1 MPERTVHQVYCR
13 FCPAHC
19 GLLIDVEGGE
29 ALSVRGDPD
38 HPLSEGYTCAKGRT
52 TVKAHYDPARL
63 NHHTRR
69 LPDGTIDEVPW
80 GRMLEDIASRVRETT
95 RTHGPDAVGLFI
107 GTGGSHDA
115 AGRRMAVK
123 WLRGTGSRSQYS
135 VATVD
140 APSKPFVAELV
151 AGNPGLFSVAIDV
164 ERSRLTILVGSN
176 PVVSHGHTSAWPNPR
191 KQLRT
196 LATNGQL
203 WVVDPRRTET
213 AVVASRHLAPRV
225 GTDHLW
231 LAALAREL
239 LASADLDELK
249 LRATGV
255 DELVGALDPFSM
267 ERAAKATGLALG
279 ELQELL
285 TAIRTNG
292 RVAIQSGTGVSMSA
306 AATVTEWLIWVIQIV
321 TDSMDREGGSWFN
334 PGFLRRSDANLPAPR
349 DGQGDPG
356 PASRPALRA
365 RLGEFPA
372 VALVDEIRS
381 GNLKA
386 LFVLGANLVTSL
398 PDTASTIEALGELDL
413 LVALDVVEN
422 ATTRLAT
429 HVVACGAPLERADLP
444 FVTDTFFCAVA
455 TQYAGPVVARAPG
468 RIPSWR
474 VFADLGAT
482 LGPDLLGGVD
492 PDLATDEDVLRP
504 LTAHSEVSLDELVQH
519 PGAHISDAPRIGWV
533 RKTALPGGRWRLA
546 PAVLVERL
554 RSVEDPPNG
563 LVLVPRRQL
572 RQLNSQLVES
582 GTADRRR
589 AVPAIIMNP
598 VDAAVRGRTAGDR
611 VYVTSSTG
619 MLSGLLEIDPGAAR
633 GVVSIA
639 HGHGS
644 VNVNRL
650 TSTVT
655 GVDELTGM
663 MVASGLPVEVG
674 SAEP

>member
-1 MPERTVHQVYCR
+1 MSERTVHQVYCR
-13 FCPAHC
+13 FCVAHC
-19 GLLIDVEGGE
+19 GLLIDVEDGE
-29 ALSVRGDPD
+29 AVSVRGDVH
-38 HPLSEGYTCAKGRT
+38 HPISEGYTCAKGRS

-69 LPDGTIDEVPW
+69 LPDGTVEKVSW
-80 GRMLEDIASRVRETT
+80 GRMLEDIVSRVREAT
-95 RTHGPDAVGLFI
+95 RAHGPDAVGLFI

-115 AGRRMAVK
+115 AGRRLAVK

-140 APSKPFVAELV
+140 APSKPLVAELV
-151 AGNPGLFSVAIDV
+151 AGNPGLFSVGIDI
-164 ERSRLTILVGSN
+164 ERSKLTILVGSN
-176 PVVSHGHTSAWPNPR
+176 PLVSHGHTSAWPNPR
-191 KQLRT
+191 KHLRT
-196 LATNGQL
+196 LTTNGQL

-213 AVVASRHLAPRV
+213 AAVASRHLAPRV

-231 LAALAREL
+231 LAAIARDL

-255 DELVGALDPFSM
+255 DALAQALEPFSM
-267 ERAAKATGLALG
+267 ERAAEGTGLAL
-279 ELQELL
+279 EDLNELL

-334 PGFLRRSDANLPAPR
+334 PGFLRRADVNPIAPR

-356 PASRPALRA
+356 PPSRPELRA

-386 LFVLGANLVTSL
+386 LFVFGANLVTSM
-398 PDTASTIEALGELDL
+398 PDTAATIEALGELDL
-413 LVALDVVEN
+413 LVALDVAEN
-422 ATTRLAT
+422 ETTRLAT
-429 HVVACGAPLERADLP
+429 HVVACAAPLERADLP
-444 FVTDTFFCAVA
+444 FITDTYFSAVA

-474 VFADLGAT
+474 VFADLGAA
-482 LGPDLLGGVD
+482 LGPDLLGGLD
-492 PDLATDEDVLRP
+492 PDLATEADLLGP
-504 LTAHSEVSLDELVQH
+504 LTARSDVSLDELVEH
-519 PGAHISDAPRIGWV
+519 PGAHISDAARIGWV
-533 RKTALPGGRWRLA
+533 RETALPGGRWRLA
-546 PAVLVERL
+546 PAVLVEQL
-554 RSVEDPPNG
+554 RSVEDPHHG

-589 AVPAIIMNP
+589 AVPTIIMNP
-598 VDAAVRGRTAGDR
+598 VDAAERGQAAGDR
-611 VYVTSSTG
+611 VSVSGSTG
-619 MLSGLLEIDPGAAR
+619 MLSGVLEIDPGAAR

-639 HGHGS
+639 HGHGN
-644 VNVNRL
+644 VNVNVL

-663 MVASGLPVEVG
+663 IMASGLPVEVG